1 MTKTE
6 ERVEWIC
13 SVELDVIVFMKCQLF
28 ANDGAV
34 VASLP

>member
-13 SVELDVIVFMKCQLF
+13 SVELDVTVFVKYQLF

-34 VASLP
+34 IASLR